1 MRLSMKKRAVGAIT
15 MALLLVGSSLAQIT
29 PPDRYLKFRVGEDRK
44 LADWSQISGY
54 LRQLAGESD
63 RIEITE
69 IGKSSEG
76 RTMIMAVISAP
87 ENLRRQAAIR
97 EAMRKLADPRKLN
110 DAEKKRILKTMPAVV
125 LLNCSIHSTEIGAS
139 QFSMELA
146 YRMASDQDEETLE
159 ILKNVVILLIPSPNP
174 DGIDLVVD
182 WYRKSIGK
190 PHEGLA
196 PPKLYQKYAGHDN
209 NRDWY
214 MLNLPET
221 RAVTRVL
228 YQQWFP
234 QIVYD
239 LHQMGRTSARMV
251 IPPFYEVTNPV
262 IDPLIL
268 RQIMLIGGH
277 MATALSAAGVKGVAT
292 EAIYDM
298 WWHGGFRTAPYFHN
312 MVGLLTEAA
321 SARIASPDTVRRE
334 DLRGSRRGLSDVKRF
349 QTNLPEPW
357 PGGVWRLRD
366 IINMEH
372 ITVRSVLTLA
382 AKHRRMWLENFY
394 LMGKRALEKGR
405 KEAPA
410 AFVVPLA
417 QHDPASARKMLEIL
431 IAQGVEVQQA
441 RRPFV
446 ADGHHFDAGTFVIS
460 CEQPFRAN
468 VVALLNPQFYPERR
482 RYPGGPLENPYDM
495 TGWTLN
501 YQMGVDVI
509 RIQNRFE
516 FKGEVMNRVPAWPV
530 TQELVA
536 NPAYYVVYS
545 GSNDAYRAVNRLLA
559 KKVEVLWNTESVLD
573 GDRRVAP
580 GQFLIAGTADHLK
593 KLREAIRGLTVE
605 IGTVQQPAAFEAL
618 SLSQPRIA
626 LYRGWV
632 PNMDE
637 GWTRYVLEDFEF
649 PYRNISDADMR
660 AGNLIEQF
668 DVIILP
674 SMRDSLI
681 INGFRYQP
689 GKRTYPKEYC
699 GGIGEVGVRNLQAFV
714 ENGGTLLCFGQ
725 ACDLPIKSFWL
736 KIQNVVAKKRQFSA
750 PGSILRVLVNQSH
763 PLSFGMPRE
772 ANIFFRSNPV
782 FRAMEGTPILTY
794 PMTKPLM
801 SGWLQGDSLL
811 YGQAAMTEVRQGD
824 GRIVL
829 YGFRPQHRAQ
839 THGTYKLVFNGL
851 YLSRAVQTRAG
862 AVATTDE

>member
-1 MRLSMKKRAVGAIT
+1 MKKRFWAAIPLVLFLLGVG
-15 MALLLVGSSLAQIT
+15 MAQVT
-29 PPDRYLKFRVGEDRK
+29 PPERYLNFRVGEDRK
-44 LADWSQISGY
+44 LADWSQITGY
-54 LRQLAGESD
+54 LRKLAKESD
-63 RIEITE
+63 RIEIKE
-69 IGKSSEG
+69 IGQSSEG

-87 ENLRRQAAIR
+87 ENLRRQTAIR
-97 EAMRKLADPRKLN
+97 EAMRKLADPRKL
-110 DAEKKRILKTMPAVV
+110 DEPEKQRILQSMPSVV

-146 YRMASDQDEETLE
+146 YRMASGNDEETLD

-251 IPPFYEVTNPV
+251 IPPFYEVTNPL

-321 SARIASPDTVRRE
+321 SARIASPDTVRKQ
-334 DLRGSRRGLSDVKRF
+334 DLRGGRRGLPDVKRF
-349 QTNLPEPW
+349 QTNFPEPW

-366 IINMEH
+366 IIDMEH
-372 ITVRSVLTLA
+372 ITVRSVLVLA
-382 AKHRRMWLENFY
+382 ARHRRMWLENFY
-394 LMGKRALEKGR
+394 IMGQRALEKGR
-405 KEAPA
+405 REAPS
-410 AFVVPLA
+410 AFVVPLK
-417 QHDPASARKMLEIL
+417 QHDPASTRKMLDVL
-431 IAQGVEVQQA
+431 IAQGVEVQRA
-441 RRPFV
+441 VRPFV
-446 ADGHHFDAGTFVIS
+446 ADGHRFPAGTVVIS
-460 CEQPFRAN
+460 TEQPFRAN
-468 VVALLNPQFYPERR
+468 VLALLNPQFYPERR

-495 TGWTLN
+495 TGWTLS

-509 RIQNRFE
+509 RIENRFQ
-516 FKGEVMNRVPAWPV
+516 FSGEVLERAPEWPV
-530 TQELVA
+530 QQEWDSEA
-536 NPAYYVVYS
+536 AYYVLDS
-545 GSNDAYRAVNRLLA
+545 GSNDAYRAVNRLLDEN
-559 KKVEVLWNTESVLD
+559 VEVLWNAESILGDD
-573 GDRRVAP
+573 GRIPPGRFLVA
-580 GQFLIAGTADHLK
+580 GNEAHRK
-593 KLREAIRGLTVE
+593 KLRRAVQGLTVNVTALE
-605 IGTVQQPAAFEAL
+605 APPAFDAL
-618 SLSQPRIA
+618 SLAKPRIG
-626 LYRGWV
+626 LYQGWV

-637 GWTRYVLEDFEF
+637 GWTRYVLEDFGFDYET
-649 PYRNISDADMR
+649 ISDAEMR
-660 AGNLIEQF
+660 AGNLNERF

-681 INGFRYQP
+681 INGFRYRP
-689 GKRTYPKEYC
+689 GKRTYPKSYC
-699 GGIGEVGVRNLQAFV
+699 GGIGEVGVRHLQEFV

-725 ACDLPIKSFWL
+725 ACDLPIKTFWL
-736 KIQNVVAKKRQFSA
+736 KIQNVVAKQRQFSA
-750 PGSILRVLVNQSH
+750 PGSILRVLVNQQH
-763 PLSFGMPRE
+763 PLAFGMPRE
-772 ANIFFRSNPV
+772 ANIFFRSNAV
-782 FRAMEGTPILTY
+782 FRAMEGTPVLTY
-794 PMTKPLM
+794 PLSNPLM

-839 THGTYKLVFNGL
+839 THGTYKLVFNGI
-851 YLSRAVQTRAG
+851 YLSRAIKTRIG
-862 AVATTDE
+862 AVAATDE